1 LNRGLYAF
9 CAALCALVGLAL
21 PAAAGAKPPDYL
33 TTGQSV
39 FSGTT
44 ISLKGS
50 SNPEILDRVVLVGRI
65 PIPGANQFVTV
76 TVKRDGSQILS
87 RQVQTNPLNGRY
99 RLPMKLA
106 GCCDYTAQATHGA
119 DASYPFA
126 FETHGPPT
134 LEPGPEAL
142 LFNRLLQ
149 EAGYHM
155 GDVSD
160 QVDESTELGILAMR
174 KVNDLPRSESYDP
187 SLFTMLLRG
196 RGRFEPVH
204 DEEGRHVEVDL
215 SRQVMAL
222 IEDGKPTDVIHVSSG
237 AYGTPTGEYS
247 FYSKGPGYNAKGM
260 YYSVYYSGNYATHGY
275 ASVPYYP
282 ASHGCIR
289 NPESYSV
296 YIYDWIE
303 LGDPIYIYE

>member
-87 RQVQTNPLNGRY
+87 RQVQTNPVNGRY

-126 FETHGPPT
+126 FEAHGPPT
-134 LEPGPEAL
+134 LEPGPQTL

-149 EAGYHM
+149 QAGYHM
-155 GDVSD
+155 GDVTD
-160 QVDESTELGILAMR
+160 HVDESTDLGILAMR

>member
-39 FSGTT
+39 FSATT

-126 FETHGPPT
+126 FEAHGPPT
-134 LEPGPEAL
+134 LEPGPQTL

-149 EAGYHM
+149 QAGYHM
-155 GDVSD
+155 GDVTD
-160 QVDESTELGILAMR
+160 HVDESTDLGILAMR

>member
-39 FSGTT
+39 FSATT

-126 FETHGPPT
+126 FEAHGPQT
-134 LEPGPEAL
+134 LEPGPQTL

-149 EAGYHM
+149 QAGYHM
-155 GDVSD
+155 GDVTD
-160 QVDESTELGILAMR
+160 HVDESTDLGILAMR
-174 KVNDLPRSESYDP
+174 KVNDLPRSETYDP

-204 DEEGRHVEVDL
+204 HEDGRYVEVDL

-222 IEDGKPTDVIHVSSG
+222 IEDGKPTDVVHVSTG

-260 YYSVYYSGNYATHGY
+260 YYSIYYSGNYATHGY

-296 YIYDWIE
+296 YIYNWIS